1 MIIKSLQ
8 IVRVDF
14 INYHQ
19 YLYKIVISKMPI
31 FSTKAIMTMQFMQVE
46 FNQGATCCKKW
57 FQAVFCF
64 NQKYFGRYV
73 LTESLYDIATG
84 IINKLA

>member
-8 IVRVDF
+8 ILSPDF

-31 FSTKAIMTMQFMQVE
+31 FSTKAIMTMQFMQAE
-46 FNQGATCCKKW
+46 FNQGATCCK
-57 FQAVFCF
+57 
-64 NQKYFGRYV
+64 N
-73 LTESLYDIATG
+73 
-84 IINKLA
+84 

>member
-1 MIIKSLQ
+1 MKMMMQSFEYSTLT
-8 IVRVDF
+8 
-14 INYHQ
+14 INNI
-19 YLYKIVISKMPI
+19 LYKIVISKMPI
-31 FSTKAIMTMQFMQVE
+31 FSTKSMMTMQFMQVE
-46 FNQGATCCKKW
+46 FNQGATCCKKG